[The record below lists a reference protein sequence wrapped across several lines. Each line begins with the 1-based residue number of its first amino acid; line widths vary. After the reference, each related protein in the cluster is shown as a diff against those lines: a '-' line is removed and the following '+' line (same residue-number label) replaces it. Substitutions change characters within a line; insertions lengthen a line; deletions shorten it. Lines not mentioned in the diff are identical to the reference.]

1 MFGRKRIFCD
11 ADTIHAGNITEI
23 IADAMVVHQ
32 KNADAIKNLRRYL
45 SGDQPILM
53 RVKKTREDITNRV
66 VVNTAAEV
74 MDFKMSYIFG
84 APLDIVR
91 AANSESTV
99 DITPLQRMMDEQGK
113 DGVDQTVAL
122 NMLTGGFGYRGVLPN
137 PNKSDFSPFCLVDMN
152 PETTFCVYKND
163 VFKRKML
170 GVSYV
175 VKNDYTVVLS
185 AYTDTTRFELVGSS
199 NGMDWKL
206 VETSTNGTG
215 LIPIV
220 EYAMPELNPLG
231 VFEKAIP
238 LMNALNTAASNRVD
252 DLEQFI
258 QSILWISGVDLD
270 EEALQ
275 QLKTNL
281 CLLTPNVQDGAQP
294 QVKFLVNNLDQ
305 AGIQGMVDDLY
316 YHILEVC
323 SCPGREQSSGGN
335 TGAATE
341 LGAGGWRKA
350 QYSAE
355 RIISAWQKG
364 DREMYRI
371 ALAILKM
378 NSKTP
383 AELRKLN
390 PTDLETKFT
399 LSKSNDLL
407 TKTQG
412 LLNMM
417 QAGVHPRIA
426 YREVGV
432 FSDPEQVYEESR
444 ETAEKA
450 MEKMHGGEDKS
461 LGAVDVTNQPKSK
474 ESLEQNVT
482 GKGTIQKQD

>member
-1 MFGRKRIFCD
+1 MFGRRRIYCD
-11 ADTIHAGNITEI
+11 ADVINDGNIVEI
-23 IADAMVVHQ
+23 ITAAMSVHK
-32 KNADAIKNLRRYL
+32 KNATAIQNLRKYL
-45 SGDQPILM
+45 SGDQPILN
-53 RVKKTREDITNRV
+53 RVKKTREDITNKV

-74 MDFKMSYIFG
+74 MDFKLSYIFG
-84 APLDIVR
+84 SPLDIVR
-91 AANSESTV
+91 SANSESTV
-99 DITPLQRMMDEQGK
+99 DITPFQRMMREQGK
-113 DGVDQTVAL
+113 DGVDQVIAQD
-122 NMLTGGFGYRGVLPN
+122 MLTGAFGYRGVLPN
-137 PNKSDFSPFCLVDMN
+137 PDKGDISPFCMVDMN

-175 VKNDYTVVLS
+175 VKNEQSVVLT
-185 AYTDTTRFELVGSS
+185 AYSDTTRYELVSAGID
-199 NGMDWKL
+199 GDWKL
-206 VETSTNGTG
+206 VDASPNGVG
-215 LIPIV
+215 LIPIIAY
-220 EYAMPELNPLG
+220 EMPELMG
-231 VFEKAIP
+231 AFEKAIP

-258 QSILWISGVDLD
+258 QSILWISGVELD
-270 EEALQ
+270 EDAKKE
-275 QLKTNL
+275 LKTSL

-364 DREMYRI
+364 DRDMYKV
-371 ALAILKM
+371 ALAILAM
-378 NSKTP
+378 SSKTP
-383 AELRKLN
+383 AELKELK

-412 LLNMM
+412 ILNLM

-426 YREVGV
+426 YRVVGV
-432 FSDPEQVYEESR
+432 FPDPEQVYEESK
-444 ETAEKA
+444 ETADKA
-450 MEKMHGGEDKS
+450 MEKMHSTGDKS
-461 LGAVDVTNQPKSK
+461 LGAVDVTNQPRSAG
-474 ESLEQNVT
+474 SLERNVT
-482 GKGTIQKQD
+482 GKGTIQKRD

>member
-11 ADTIHAGNITEI
+11 ADAIHAENIEAIITE
-23 IADAMVVHQ
+23 AMVTHR
-32 KNADAIKNLRRYL
+32 KNACAIKNLRRYL
-45 SGDQPILM
+45 SGAQPILN
-53 RVKKTREDITNRV
+53 RVKKTREDITNKV

-74 MDFKMSYIFG
+74 MDFKLSYIFG

-91 AANSESTV
+91 TANSESTV
-99 DITPLQRMMDEQGK
+99 DITPFQRMMDEQGK
-113 DGVDQTVAL
+113 DSVDQVIAQD
-122 NMLTGGFGYRGVLPN
+122 MLTGAFGYRGVLPN
-137 PNKSDFSPFCLVDMN
+137 PNKADVSPFCLVDMN
-152 PETTFCVYKND
+152 PETTFCVYSND
-163 VFKRKML
+163 VFKRKLL

-175 VKNDYTVVLS
+175 VKSDNSITLT
-185 AYTDTTRFELVGSS
+185 AYTDTTRFELVGTST
-199 NGMDWKL
+199 GKDWKL
-206 VETSTNGTG
+206 VEATPNGIG

-220 EYAMPELNPLG
+220 EYAMPELMG
-231 VFEKAIP
+231 AFEKAIP

-270 EEALQ
+270 EDSMNS
-275 QLKTNL
+275 LKTSL

-364 DREMYRI
+364 DRDMYRV
-371 ALAILKM
+371 ALAILAKS
-378 NSKTP
+378 SKTP
-383 AELRKLN
+383 AELRGLK

-412 LLNMM
+412 LLNML

-432 FSDPEQVYEESR
+432 FSDPEQVFEESKPF
-444 ETAEKA
+444 ALKA
-450 MEKMHGGEDKS
+450 MEKMHSEKDKS
-461 LGAVDVTNQPKSK
+461 QGAVDVTNQPKSK
-474 ESLEQNVT
+474 ESLEQNAT
-482 GKGTIQKQD
+482 GKGAIQKRD

>member
-1 MFGRKRIFCD
+1 MFGRKHIFCD
-11 ADTIHAGNITEI
+11 ADAVHTENIEAI
-23 IADAMVVHQ
+23 ISDAMTAH
-32 KNADAIKNLRRYL
+32 KSNAVAIKSLRRYL
-45 SGDQPILM
+45 SGNQPILN
-53 RVKKTREDITNRV
+53 RVKKTREDIINKV

-84 APLDIVR
+84 SPLDIVR
-91 AANSESTV
+91 SANSESTV
-99 DITPLQRMMDEQGK
+99 DITPFQRMMDEQGK
-113 DGVDQTVAL
+113 DGVDQTIAL
-122 NMLTGGFGYRGVLPN
+122 DMLTGAFGYRGVLPN
-137 PNKSDFSPFCLVDMN
+137 PNPNDASPFCLVDMN

-163 VFKRKML
+163 VFKRKLL

-175 VKNDYTVVLS
+175 VKSDKTVTLT
-185 AYTDTTRFELVGSS
+185 AYSDTTRFELVGTSTG
-199 NGMDWKL
+199 NDWKL
-206 VETSTNGTG
+206 VDASPNGVG

-220 EYAMPELNPLG
+220 EYAMPELMG
-231 VFEKAIP
+231 VFEKAVP

-258 QSILWISGVDLD
+258 QSILWISGVDVK
-270 EEALQ
+270 EENLAE
-275 QLKTNL
+275 LKKSL
-281 CLLTPNVQDGAQP
+281 CLITPDVNDGAQP

-305 AGIQGMVDDLY
+305 NGIQGMVDDLY

-371 ALAILKM
+371 ALAILEK
-378 NSKTP
+378 SRKTP
-383 AELRKLN
+383 AELRGLKS
-390 PTDLETKFT
+390 TDLQTKFT
-399 LSKSNDLL
+399 LSKNNDLL

-412 LLNMM
+412 ILNLM

-432 FSDPEQVYEESR
+432 FSDPEQVYEESKD
-444 ETAEKA
+444 TAEKA
-450 MEKMHGGEDKS
+450 MEKMHGTEDKS
-461 LGAVDVTNQPKSK
+461 LGAVDVTNQPRSAG
-474 ESLEQNVT
+474 SLERNVT